1 MAVKNKS
8 KTPFNE
14 VCDFLVSSEVMRKI
28 YSFTK
33 EGARVIYK
41 LQVEKRLLHLIRNN
55 GRKLFAICKF
65 IFRRK

>member
-41 LQVEKRLLHLIRNN
+41 LQIAS
-55 GRKLFAICKF
+55 RKEATPFDTKQGP
-65 IFRRK
+65 